1 MLVKCPECL
10 KDISDSAPSCP
21 HCGYV
26 VKPAGVSHGE
36 IDSRKRTLAIFQFVS
51 LGAIVIALF
60 TPRMLVTLPCLVIIS
75 AGIIALV
82 RKEPRWVLSLGCTI
96 AGLYLIAMSTPDLS
110 SRTEY
115 IGKMELQNWDWQAES
130 NYTHIRG
137 RVKNTGNKTVRY
149 FKIQGF
155 YKDASGNVLD
165 TDFTNSSENLMPGMS
180 KEFEITHRQSPDYKH
195 MSISVVEA
203 HTQ

>member
-10 KDISDSAPSCP
+10 MDVSDSAPSCP

-26 VKPAGVSHGE
+26 VKAAGVSRGE
-36 IDSRKRTLAIFQFVS
+36 IDSRKSALAIFQFVS

-60 TPRMLVTLPCLVIIS
+60 TPRMLITLPCLVIIS

-96 AGLYLIAMSTPDLS
+96 AGLYLIAMSAPDLS

-149 FKIQGF
+149 FKVQAF
-155 YKDASGNVLD
+155 YKDASGNVID
-165 TDFTNSSENLMPGMS
+165 TDFTNSGLLP
-180 KEFEITHRQSPDYKH
+180 
-195 MSISVVEA
+195 V
-203 HTQ
+203 